1 MWVGVEG
8 ERAGGGFLKWIVNL
22 ICSDFLFKY
31 IVQVSLMLCPGVRME
46 VCTQRVCPLQNTT
59 STPNKKRSAKF
70 IIWLRHWQADL
81 SEVLAT
87 RQKPRSLS
95 VFFSSSYNPGELW
108 VSVQMAELITY
119 SLLTTELQGGVLVQV
134 HMKYTVYMWPQMF
147 GHADHWLVVYN
158 SSSESSSSC
167 KVFIN
172 VLALVCYIVTAHS
185 LEQCIVLFQ
194 YHLNHDKW
202 LSQYDTMWHNVHN
215 RLNK

>member
-1 MWVGVEG
+1 MSWCQNGSVHS
-8 ERAGGGFLKWIVNL
+8 AGL
-22 ICSDFLFKY
+22 SPAKY
-31 IVQVSLMLCPGVRME
+31 NIHTKQKAVSKIHHLTQTLASRFIGSPGNQ
-46 VCTQRVCPLQNTT
+46 TKASQ
-59 STPNKKRSAKF
+59 
-70 IIWLRHWQADL
+70 
-81 SEVLAT
+81 
-87 RQKPRSLS
+87 SLS
-95 VFFSSSYNPGELW
+95 FFSSSFNPGELW

-119 SLLTTELQGGVLVQV
+119 SLLTTVLQGGVLVQV